1 MVHLPENLR
10 VIFRPCVMMAP
21 DDSKDSSHLVR
32 TIDLINRAA
41 LV

>member
-1 MVHLPENLR
+1 MLHLPENLKA
-10 VIFRPCVMMAP
+10 IFRPCVMMVP
-21 DDSKDSSHLVR
+21 DERKDSSHLVR